1 MPTTIVKTIG
11 TGGDYST
18 LQAWEDACPANLVT
32 ADQIWQ
38 GQCKN
43 QEFALNATVLNI
55 AGTTTDATRY
65 IELTT
70 EAGASF
76 RDHASKATNALRY
89 DATKGAGIRAT
100 NAYGKPIWVQVAHTR
115 ISNLQVQNHSTSNN
129 TALTIAVTSCLIRD
143 SIFEGWASTIG
154 MGDVNTLVNVVAIK
168 RAAGGNIIGATYGV
182 NAYNCTLVVPSDVSP
197 ATNGISGA
205 YGGKTANLKNTA
217 IFGATTAVNL
227 AATKVITTCVTD
239 QAAPLSGFTTQTY
252 ANCFENSTAG
262 AADFRL
268 KAGSPLIN
276 AGTTDATYGVN
287 DIIGTARA
295 SFDIGVW
302 EYVAGSTDATAPGAT
317 LTGTSSISAGSAI
330 GGSGGTDATA
340 PGATLTGT
348 SSISAGSA
356 SGSGGVGTFTSDAM
370 ENNTG
375 AGLLVSTSVTWTW
388 WQGAIGATPTSLTH
402 GTGTTS
408 AGGILSLTGLPTGA
422 GFLIARTADSAGV
435 YYQPGTVT

>member
-43 QEFALNATVLNI
+43 QEFALNATILNI
-55 AGTTTDATRY
+55 SGTTTDATRY

-100 NAYGKPIWVQVAHTR
+100 NAYGKPIWVQVPYTR
-115 ISNLQVQNHSTSNN
+115 ISNLQVQNHSASNN
-129 TALTIAVTSCLIRD
+129 AALTVSVLNCLIRD
-143 SIFEGWASTIG
+143 SIFEGWSTPIFT
-154 MGDVNTLVNVVAIK
+154 GDLCTLVNVLAIK
-168 RAAGGNIIGATYGV
+168 KAAGGNIVGATYGL
-182 NAYNCTLVVPSDVSP
+182 NAYNCTFVVPSDVSP
-197 ATNGISGA
+197 AANGISGA

-252 ANCFENSTAG
+252 ANCFENSTNSAT
-262 AADFRL
+262 DLRI
-268 KAGSPLIN
+268 KAGSPLID

-287 DIIGTARA
+287 DIIGTARS
-295 SFDIGVW
+295 SFDVGAW
-302 EYVAGSTDATAPGAT
+302 EYVAGATNASVPSA
-317 LTGTSSISAGSAI
+317 TGTGAGS
-330 GGSGGTDATA
+330 GSGGTATGGG
-340 PGATLTGT
+340 GANASVPSATGAST
-348 SSISAGSA
+348 GSGAGGTATGVTVGAGVFNAEAMVNNAGSLLA
-356 SGSGGVGTFTSDAM
+356 SVAI
-370 ENNTG
+370 
-375 AGLLVSTSVTWTW
+375 TWTW

-402 GTGTTS
+402 GSGTTNGS
-408 AGGILSLTGLPTGA
+408 GVLTVTGLPSGA
-422 GFLIARTADSAGV
+422 GFLIARTADASGV
-435 YYQPGTVT
+435 YYQSGTIA